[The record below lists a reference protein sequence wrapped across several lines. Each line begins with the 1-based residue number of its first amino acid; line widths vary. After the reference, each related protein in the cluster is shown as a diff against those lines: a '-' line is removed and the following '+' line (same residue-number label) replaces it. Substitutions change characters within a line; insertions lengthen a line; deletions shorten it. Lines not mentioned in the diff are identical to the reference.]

1 MKVKVIDKVKA
12 IILKHPEAADC
23 YHTLEYLVH
32 KQEYEGQGLRINYDR
47 SIKKFKDCR
56 ISAYYYMKKEGMMSS
71 PANIRRS
78 SRKCQE
84 MYPET
89 RGKRWKK
96 RQEAQEDTIESLG
109 YMSP

>member
-12 IILKHPEAADC
+12 IILKYPKAADC
-23 YHTLEYLVH
+23 YDTLEYLVH
-32 KQEYEGQGLRINYDR
+32 KQEYESYRD
-47 SIKKFKDCR
+47 KPFKN
-56 ISAYYYMKKEGMMSS
+56 ISVASYYLLKKEKKLSTL
-71 PANIRRS
+71 ANIRRS

-89 RGKRWKK
+89 RGERWKK
-96 RQEAQEDTIESLG
+96 RQEAQKDTIESLG